1 MDFMPGMLMD
11 SESAGVAAELIPDG
25 LVAADADGRILF
37 LNTRA
42 TRILGRPREE
52 LVGADIR
59 EAVDLQ
65 DSDGTSW
72 WAVTDPWGGLRIRT
86 GHREKLL
93 MLRDSGRE
101 VLVTAKYLR
110 PGRNQPVNRVNILMR
125 DAMYRRRAEAENAAV
140 ISTVAHELR
149 SPLTSVKGF
158 SSTLLRRW
166 DRFTDDQ
173 KRLMLETIEAD
184 ADRVTRLITE
194 LLDVSRIDSGRLQI
208 RPLPIDVSA
217 VFHRH
222 VERAV
227 ASGAER
233 DRFAIE
239 VVRRAPRGLGRPR
252 PARPDPRRTSSRTP
266 SGTARAWSPW
276 RPSRR
281 PTAARRP
288 SRPRVTTPAST
299 CSSPTRAR
307 ASRADHRNLVFSR
320 FWHGSGRGSTG
331 LGLYVVKGL
340 VEAHGGRVQVE
351 EGADRW
357 RPVPDQPALRAA
369 RLPRLSRPSVETGLR
384 RCRYGASGW
393 RGEHTS
399 CSDLP
404 RLRARSHR
412 CTEGHPPTP
421 LRASPPPHRAAYPP
435 ARSARPEGRTRTP
448 GRIRAAHRLS
458 DAPPSVCRADEPTSR
473 VEDMSGP
480 NKQYDPVEVA
490 ALDPAEV
497 EQAVA
502 DAQQAIA
509 AAVDLDEL
517 KAARLAH
524 QGEKSPLALANR
536 EIGALPPS
544 AKAEAGKRVGQAR
557 GQVSPG
563 AGRPAGRARGRPR
576 PSASSSRR
584 PST

>member
-93 MLRDSGRE
+93 MLRNNGRE

-173 KRLMLETIEAD
+173 KRLMIETIEAD

-227 ASGAER
+227 ASGHER

-239 VVRRAPRGLGRPR
+239 VADELPEVWADPDRLDQILSNLIENAFRHGEGVVTLAAQRSDDGGQRVLEAKGHHADRRR
-252 PARPDPRRTSSRTP
+252 PAR
-266 SGTARAWSPW
+266 
-276 RPSRR
+276 RR
-281 PTAARRP
+281 PGQGHRGRPPQPRVQPVLARVRPGEHRSRPLRRQGARRGA
-288 SRPRVTTPAST
+288 R
-299 CSSPTRAR
+299 RAG
-307 ASRADHRNLVFSR
+307 A
-320 FWHGSGRGSTG
+320 GRGR
-331 LGLYVVKGL
+331 
-340 VEAHGGRVQVE
+340 HGRG
-351 EGADRW
+351 
-357 RPVPDQPALRAA
+357 RPVPDQPALRTA
-369 RLPRLSRPSVETGLR
+369 RLPRLT
-384 RCRYGASGW
+384 A
-393 RGEHTS
+393 
-399 CSDLP
+399 
-404 RLRARSHR
+404 
-412 CTEGHPPTP
+412 
-421 LRASPPPHRAAYPP
+421 PPPEPRSPRPLPIPGCADRAP
-435 ARSARPEGRTRTP
+435 
-448 GRIRAAHRLS
+448 
-458 DAPPSVCRADEPTSR
+458 R
-473 VEDMSGP
+473 V
-480 NKQYDPVEVA
+480 
-490 ALDPAEV
+490 
-497 EQAVA
+497 
-502 DAQQAIA
+502 
-509 AAVDLDEL
+509 
-517 KAARLAH
+517 RLA
-524 QGEKSPLALANR
+524 R
-536 EIGALPPS
+536 
-544 AKAEAGKRVGQAR
+544 
-557 GQVSPG
+557 
-563 AGRPAGRARGRPR
+563 
-576 PSASSSRR
+576 
-584 PST
+584 